1 MKKKNSFFLI
11 DDDLDDQEV
20 FEMALQRIDSN
31 YSLSVAHDG
40 VEGLQKLTSDDFV
53 PDFIFLDINM
63 PRMDGM
69 QCLPELRKLKH
80 LRQSRIIMYST
91 TNDDRV
97 REASQQLGADEF
109 MVKPS
114 RLNLLVSQLTRIIE
128 KH

>member
-1 MKKKNSFFLI
+1 MKKKHSFFLI

-20 FEMALQRIDSN
+20 FEMALQKIDDNFSF
-31 YSLSVAHDG
+31 SAAHDG
-40 VEGLQKLTSDDFV
+40 VEGLQKLTSDDFI

-80 LRQSRIIMYST
+80 LKQSMIIMYST
-91 TNDDRV
+91 TNDERV

-114 RLNLLVSQLTRIIE
+114 RLSLLVSQLTRIIE